1 MREIIDLVETK
12 QKLELKKLPYGTTS
26 LAPVMSKTTLD
37 NHYGKL
43 ARGYV
48 DRYNKGE
55 GDASFNEAGAYLH
68 NIFFPQL
75 RAPKNG
81 NSPSGASL
89 ALINRH
95 FGNFTDF
102 KKEFAEQAA
111 DAATSIA
118 SIIKDIKGNKTVQI
132 INEAAWM
139 TIRDIFSG
147 EIFSLTP
154 KGSIFNPDTPN
165 VGRARRF
172 FSGGQDSVLEAKRNK
187 ERAAA
192 ETEALRLAK
201 ERANLEKKAAM
212 DAKKK
217 AALEKAART
226 LELDRINITAAL
238 KGQIS
243 ETDKLSLQLQ
253 LALLDKNDS
262 QATKLAAEL
271 ATATKNNAALQ
282 AALIGIS

>member
-37 NHYGKL
+37 NHYSKL

-102 KKEFAEQAA
+102 KKQFAEEAMKLQGSNWIYLSRTGQIKTIKNHAKRT
-111 DAATSIA
+111 DIA
-118 SIIKDIKGNKTVQI
+118 LLIDWWEHAWISDYGSDKKKYLANIWRI
-132 INEAAWM
+132 INWEYVNRRIYAG
-139 TIRDIFSG
+139 D
-147 EIFSLTP
+147 
-154 KGSIFNPDTPN
+154 
-165 VGRARRF
+165 RA
-172 FSGGQDSVLEAKRNK
+172 
-187 ERAAA
+187 
-192 ETEALRLAK
+192 
-201 ERANLEKKAAM
+201 
-212 DAKKK
+212 
-217 AALEKAART
+217 
-226 LELDRINITAAL
+226 
-238 KGQIS
+238 
-243 ETDKLSLQLQ
+243 
-253 LALLDKNDS
+253 
-262 QATKLAAEL
+262 
-271 ATATKNNAALQ
+271 
-282 AALIGIS
+282 